1 MGRSRKHQHQLPS
14 VIDSDCSSLH
24 DNNSSGSDS
33 QSDTV
38 LVPTDHPTGTGAVTG
53 KCSKARRK
61 TINKTQDPTAPIP
74 KLDYILTLFSATE
87 MKKSATKYEPKKS
100 SLQLSADEPWDTVK
114 AQILITKIDEVLKPS
129 TLSID
134 NYEVLF
140 TIPCVVSKPGY
151 PLAST
156 MVYSI
161 LLDRSAKSKL
171 VQLSISTVDDDGN
184 KENEEVDNAAAEK
197 LKKKKAAILPPFQE
211 MLRK

>member
-1 MGRSRKHQHQLPS
+1 MF
-14 VIDSDCSSLH
+14 
-24 DNNSSGSDS
+24 
-33 QSDTV
+33 
-38 LVPTDHPTGTGAVTG
+38 
-53 KCSKARRK
+53 KARRK

-114 AQILITKIDEVLKPS
+114 AQILVTKIDEVLKPS

-140 TIPCVVSKPGY
+140 TIPCVVSKPSY
-151 PLAST
+151 PLASA
-156 MVYSI
+156 MDYSI
-161 LLDRSAKSKL
+161 LLDRSVKSKL